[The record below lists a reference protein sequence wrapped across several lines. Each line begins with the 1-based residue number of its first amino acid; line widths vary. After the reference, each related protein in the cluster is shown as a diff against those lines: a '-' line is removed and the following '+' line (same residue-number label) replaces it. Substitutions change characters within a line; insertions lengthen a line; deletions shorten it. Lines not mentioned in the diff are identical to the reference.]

1 MSNPKRP
8 EVFNHLVLGDSP
20 VRIGADAEVE
30 ASLLPSRPAGRQ
42 HCGPDGSDKAAPV
55 NHCAPSRSHAKK
67 LRTHGHADHLPH
79 CTKSSVPLEAR
90 SHIRSRT
97 VSFATL
103 HLSFVG

>member
-79 CTKSSVPLEAR
+79 CTKSYGV
-90 SHIRSRT
+90 IRSPSL
-97 VSFATL
+97 VILSEAKNLSSFR
-103 HLSFVG
+103 SG